1 MKDEKVVELVLG
13 TDKLAFLEAM
23 TTKYD
28 LPDVGKAVRILIDH
42 ARENPSMQ
50 DTIFNESR
58 CVDC

>member
-1 MKDEKVVELVLG
+1 MKDDKAVALVIG
-13 TDKLAFLEAM
+13 TDKLAFLDAM
-23 TTKYD
+23 AKKYD

-58 CVDC
+58 CLNC

>member
-1 MKDEKVVELVLG
+1 MKDDKTVALVIG

-23 TTKYD
+23 AKRYD

-42 ARENPSMQ
+42 ARENPSML
-50 DTIFNESR
+50 DTIFDESR